1 MKKFIALCMVFF
13 IIFALVQPSYAGS
26 WWKKI
31 IRKMM
36 REGVKRTDLPKSPA
50 NTILDDEHAVRMAY
64 DAYVLAP
71 RAFSGDID
79 FVDFNIYI
87 DVEDDVDV
95 KKDVASGEYGP
106 VSFEED
112 ALEIITKSTSQA
124 AKSKMISDRVNFYK
138 LQAMSRLTSY
148 LERANKLKE
157 DLKEWRETDIDNV
170 CGLSLESIAGV
181 MSEKSEVMANGIA
194 LKTYMN
200 ELLALKNA
208 VTGEIALLGTVN
220 YANMVSES
228 LNGTMEIYDLVR

>member
-36 REGVKRTDLPKSPA
+36 REGVKRTDSSW
-50 NTILDDEHAVRMAY
+50 DDAHAVKMAY
-64 DAYVLAP
+64 DAYVVAP

-79 FVDFNIYI
+79 FVDFDIYI
-87 DVEDDVDV
+87 DAEDDVDV

-112 ALEIITKSTSQA
+112 ALEIIAKSTSQA

-170 CGLSLESIAGV
+170 SGLSLESISGV

-194 LKTYMN
+194 LKTYIN

>member
-50 NTILDDEHAVRMAY
+50 NTILDDDHAVRMAY

-112 ALEIITKSTSQA
+112 ALEIIAKSTSQA

-148 LERANKLKE
+148 LESANKLKE

>member
-36 REGVKRTDLPKSPA
+36 REGVKRTDSF
-50 NTILDDEHAVRMAY
+50 LDDDHAVRMAY

-95 KKDVASGEYGP
+95 KRSVKLRRIRSG
-106 VSFEED
+106 F
-112 ALEIITKSTSQA
+112 
-124 AKSKMISDRVNFYK
+124 F
-138 LQAMSRLTSY
+138 
-148 LERANKLKE
+148 
-157 DLKEWRETDIDNV
+157 
-170 CGLSLESIAGV
+170 
-181 MSEKSEVMANGIA
+181 
-194 LKTYMN
+194 
-200 ELLALKNA
+200 
-208 VTGEIALLGTVN
+208 
-220 YANMVSES
+220 
-228 LNGTMEIYDLVR
+228 

>member
-50 NTILDDEHAVRMAY
+50 NTILDDDHAVRMAY

>member
-50 NTILDDEHAVRMAY
+50 NTILDDDHAVRMAY

-148 LERANKLKE
+148 LESANKLKE

-170 CGLSLESIAGV
+170 CGLSLESISGV

>member
-36 REGVKRTDLPKSPA
+36 REGVKRTDSSW
-50 NTILDDEHAVRMAY
+50 DDAHAVKMAY
-64 DAYVLAP
+64 DAYVVAP

>member
-1 MKKFIALCMVFF
+1 MKKVVLAFLIV
-13 IIFALVQPSYAGS
+13 IVSVVSVEAG
-26 WWKKI
+26 WWDKI
-31 IRKMM
+31 IKRIIN
-36 REGVKRTDLPKSPA
+36 EGIERTDRNKQTGRLW
-50 NTILDDEHAVRMAY
+50 DDDHAVRMAY

-112 ALEIITKSTSQA
+112 ALEIIAKSTSQA

-148 LERANKLKE
+148 LESANKLKE

>member
-36 REGVKRTDLPKSPA
+36 REGVKRTDSF
-50 NTILDDEHAVRMAY
+50 LDDDHAVRMAY

-112 ALEIITKSTSQA
+112 ALEIIAKSTSQA

-148 LERANKLKE
+148 LESANKLKE

-170 CGLSLESIAGV
+170 CGLL
-181 MSEKSEVMANGIA
+181 
-194 LKTYMN
+194 LK
-200 ELLALKNA
+200 A
-208 VTGEIALLGTVN
+208 
-220 YANMVSES
+220 
-228 LNGTMEIYDLVR
+228 

>member
-112 ALEIITKSTSQA
+112 ALEIIAKSTSQA

-148 LERANKLKE
+148 LESANKLKE